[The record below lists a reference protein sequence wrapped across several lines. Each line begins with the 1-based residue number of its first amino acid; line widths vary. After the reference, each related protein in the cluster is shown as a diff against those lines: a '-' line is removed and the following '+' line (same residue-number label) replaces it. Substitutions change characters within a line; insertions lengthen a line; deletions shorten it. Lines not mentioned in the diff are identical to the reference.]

1 MRHTERLEA
10 EELVTCVGSKGDP
23 YHNAVA
29 EAFDST
35 FETELIRNPKLL
47 SRRGPWKSIG
57 DVGLA
62 VAESVDWYNNGRL
75 HGSLGDIPPIE
86 LETLHYSENL
96 PPRLVGSTP

>member
-1 MRHTERLEA
+1 M
-10 EELVTCVGSKGDP
+10 
-23 YHNAVA
+23 
-29 EAFDST
+29 
-35 FETELIRNPKLL
+35 
-47 SRRGPWKSIG
+47 SID

-96 PPRLVGSTP
+96 PPQLVASTP